1 MSFGKNLFVFMSG
14 AVVGAGALAG
24 FAGWKMYKALKK
36 NDILY
41 TAVRSSVDAGV
52 KAASSEF
59 SEHGAKAI
67 VNMVFGWPK
76 KRNKISYEDYYS
88 SNLPKY
94 HNKVSY
100 VDHYSKCRETCD
112 FGVNQ
117 VSFGS
122 RKEAANVLDS
132 LDDILDQNGTVTV
145 ADFYNEAG
153 FNDPYYSDSCCYGWK
168 DIDDAYVVKVRSG
181 WFISLPD
188 PIKLE

>member
-1 MSFGKNLFVFMSG
+1 MSFGKNLFVFVSG

-36 NDILY
+36 NDVLY

-67 VNMVFGWPK
+67 MNMVFGWPE
-76 KRNKISYEDYYS
+76 KRNKVSYEDYYS
-88 SNLPKY
+88 KS
-94 HNKVSY
+94 S
-100 VDHYSKCRETCD
+100 RTCAFD
-112 FGVNQ
+112 IDQ

-122 RKEAANVLDS
+122 RKEAANVLHR
-132 LDDILDQNGTVTV
+132 LADILDRYGQVTV

-153 FNDPYYSDSCCYGWK
+153 LNDPHRSNIYYGWK
-168 DIDDAYVVKVRSG
+168 DIGDAYVVKVRSG
-181 WFISLPD
+181 WSISLPD

>member
-1 MSFGKNLFVFMSG
+1 MSFGKNLFVFVSG

-36 NDILY
+36 NDVLY

-67 VNMVFGWPK
+67 VNKFFGWSEK
-76 KRNKISYEDYYS
+76 S
-88 SNLPKY
+88 
-94 HNKVSY
+94 NKVSH
-100 VDHYSKCRETCD
+100 VDHHSKCRETCD

-122 RKEAANVLDS
+122 RKEAANVLHR
-132 LDDILDQNGTVTV
+132 LADILDQYGSVTV
-145 ADFYNEAG
+145 GDFYNEAG
-153 FNDPYYSDSCCYGWK
+153 FDDLYYSNIRYGWK
-168 DIDDAYVVKVRSG
+168 DIGDAYVVKVRSG
-181 WFISLPD
+181 WSISLPD